1 MPLEA
6 RARYDAVFD
15 VNVRAREKA
24 KKSGSLLSPLSAFEP
39 GSGMKRGMR
48 QNAGWRGLSVDLI
61 TDPDAAGEKEG
72 GWKGEQEPPVD
83 RDARLEGSV
92 VKMIW
97 MKSRLEKSVLRTI
110 WYGAP
115 LPHTLEL
122 LLTYTLDRME
132 CDPTAKGSLDREA
145 FALGMWRID
154 TELEKALE
162 ARRAAV
168 LGNRARYGAAGAGGG
183 RRPPQRKDSAGSVS
197 LRLVLSFFFH
207 THFYYSV
214 LHSVWLSPIY

>member
-6 RARYDAVFD
+6 RVRYDAVFD
-15 VNVRAREKA
+15 ANVRAREKA
-24 KKSGSLLSPLSAFEP
+24 KRSGSLLSPLSAFEP

-61 TDPDAAGEKEG
+61 TDPDAAGEKEKGEKYG

-97 MKSRLEKSVLRTI
+97 TKSRLEKSVLRNI
-110 WYGAP
+110 WYGSSI
-115 LPHTLEL
+115 LHTFEL
-122 LLTYTLDRME
+122 LLTHTLYRME

-154 TELEKALE
+154 TELEKALK

-168 LGNRARYGAAGAGGG
+168 LGNRARYGAGAGGG

-197 LRLVLSFFFH
+197 L
-207 THFYYSV
+207 
-214 LHSVWLSPIY
+214 IQM